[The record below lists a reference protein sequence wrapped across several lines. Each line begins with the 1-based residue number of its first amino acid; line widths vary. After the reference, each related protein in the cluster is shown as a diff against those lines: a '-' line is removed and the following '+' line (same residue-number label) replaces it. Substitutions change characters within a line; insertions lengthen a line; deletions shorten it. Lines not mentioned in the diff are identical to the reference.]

1 MSPVDPTRT
10 LTTTKRKRLA
20 PELNAQEQKE
30 VAESASAKLAPGNTG
45 ATWAASSAIASVE
58 KGDAVQASAD
68 VLRLTGET
76 LKKSPVANNLSVS
89 GSVISSLNKA
99 VEGDTYT
106 AAAHASAAVE
116 KISPALA
123 NSTVGAVANAA
134 LLTASPEKLAESGKE
149 MKKNAKALVSETAS
163 PDRKLKAFLDLSNA
177 TYNFSFLGRTIGNS
191 AVKVGAFVLDKLTK
205 VASVAP
211 GAFKAQAAAA
221 KIATSPLGQAFAK
234 LNKWIP
240 LLNVAGLVV
249 SGKNAVDVFKNAK
262 SSNTSKVLAGGSL
275 ALAFGSLAAG
285 ITLGFA
291 PFLGIAAA
299 SILVDVGLTQSR
311 KRDKDQGDTDAK
323 MRVRFENPA
332 RGLRD
337 LGAWL
342 GQMGLGAVDFVREGF
357 AKAKGNVQR
366 QLAKI

>member
-1 MSPVDPTRT
+1 MYPVDPTQS
-10 LTTTKRKRLA
+10 LTTKRKRVA
-20 PELNAQEQKE
+20 PALNAQEQKE
-30 VAESASAKLAPGNTG
+30 VAESASAKLVAGNTG
-45 ATWAASSAIASVE
+45 ATSAAASAIGSVRD
-58 KGDAVQASAD
+58 GDALEASAD

-89 GSVISSLNKA
+89 GSVLGSLNKA

-106 AAAHASAAVE
+106 AAVHASAAVK
-116 KISPALA
+116 KISPTLA

-134 LLTASPEKLAESGKE
+134 LLTASPKKLVETGKE
-149 MKKNAKALVSETAS
+149 VTKNAKALVSETAS
-163 PDRKLKAFLDLSNA
+163 PDRKVKAFLDLSNA
-177 TYNFSFLGRTIGNS
+177 TYSLSFLGHTVGNA
-191 AVKVGAFVLDKLTK
+191 AVKVGAFVLGKMSK
-205 VASVAP
+205 VASLAP

-249 SGKNAVDVFKNAK
+249 SGKNMIDVFKNDQ
-262 SSNTSKVLAGGSL
+262 SSQTSKVLATGSL

-311 KRDKDQGDTDAK
+311 KHDKVRGNTDAE
-323 MRVRFENPA
+323 MRARFENPA

-337 LGAWL
+337 LGGWF
-342 GQMGLGAVDFVREGF
+342 GQMGLGVVDFVRGGY